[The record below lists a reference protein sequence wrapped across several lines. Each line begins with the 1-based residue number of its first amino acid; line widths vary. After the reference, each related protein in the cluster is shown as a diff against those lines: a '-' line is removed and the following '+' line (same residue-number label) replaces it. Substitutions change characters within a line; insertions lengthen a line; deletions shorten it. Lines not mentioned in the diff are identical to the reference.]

1 MKKFINW
8 LKKYIN
14 WLKNLFRKIFG
25 CNKEITYTFEVS
37 PKEVTLE
44 DNTEVQL
51 IVKSIRHRK
60 GEKDEKVDFII
71 KDLNTL
77 PNWVS
82 VKVIRNLN
90 DYDSIAVKNKEQ

>member
-1 MKKFINW
+1 MKKF
-8 LKKYIN
+8 IN

-44 DNTEVQL
+44 NNKEVKL
-51 IVKSIRHRK
+51 IVKSIRHQRGK
-60 GEKDEKVDFII
+60 KDEKVDFII
-71 KDLNTL
+71 EDLNTL

>member
-1 MKKFINW
+1 MKKF
-8 LKKYIN
+8 IN

-44 DNTEVQL
+44 NNKEVKL
-51 IVKSIRHRK
+51 IVKSIRHQRGK
-60 GEKDEKVDFII
+60 KDEKVGFII
-71 KDLNTL
+71 EDLNTL
-77 PNWVS
+77 PNWIS

-90 DYDSIAVKNKEQ
+90 DYDLITVKNKKQ

>member
-1 MKKFINW
+1 MKKF
-8 LKKYIN
+8 IN

-37 PKEVTLE
+37 PKEVTLK
-44 DNTEVQL
+44 NNKEVQL

>member
-8 LKKYIN
+8 LKKCIN

-44 DNTEVQL
+44 NNKEVKL
-51 IVKSIRHRK
+51 IVKSIRHQRGK
-60 GEKDEKVDFII
+60 KDEKVDFII
-71 KDLNTL
+71 EDLNTL

-90 DYDSIAVKNKEQ
+90 DYDMITFKNK